1 MRLKQPR
8 VPVLPESEWDDD
20 TRERLEKLRRNG
32 QVFNIFKTLARH
44 KQLFS
49 KWLVFA
55 GHTLSQ
61 STLPARDREI
71 VILRMGWLSRAA
83 YEWGHHKAIGKQ
95 IGLSDEDFDNIQS
108 GSETPGIDPFEATL
122 LRAVDE
128 LNTDTFISDE
138 TWSALAERYDTQQ
151 MLDLIFT
158 AGQYKLVS
166 MVLNST
172 GIQLEDGF
180 EGFSDE
186 TQG

>member
-20 TRERLEKLRRNG
+20 TRELLEKLRRNG

-71 VILRMGWLSRAA
+71 VILRMGWLSQAE
-83 YEWGHHKAIGKQ
+83 YEWGHHKAIGRQ
-95 IGLSDEDFDNIQS
+95 IGLDDDDFGIIQR
-108 GSETPGIDPFEATL
+108 GPEAPGLDPFEATL

-128 LNTDTFISDE
+128 LNTDTFICDE

-172 GIQLEDGF
+172 GIQLEEGF

-186 TQG
+186 NQG